1 MKEKVQT
8 LQDFGEIL
16 HEVRNSLHYKT
27 DLLASDL
34 KASKRFRDQD
44 ASNESIDITVGKQDY
59 ASAMEALQSVGHESI
74 IQDQQVLDAFGCD
87 SVRVKNIIMTRA
99 PGNQLVSEKGNVSIF
114 GALFDH
120 K

>member
-34 KASKRFRDQD
+34 KASKSLFGGVWTGKSHNIEHYIRVFRHLYSEAHND
-44 ASNESIDITVGKQDY
+44 AQRQRLD
-59 ASAMEALQSVGHESI
+59 EALY
-74 IQDQQVLDAFGCD
+74 
-87 SVRVKNIIMTRA
+87 
-99 PGNQLVSEKGNVSIF
+99 
-114 GALFDH
+114 ALFH
-120 K
+120 PG

>member
-34 KASKRFRDQD
+34 KASKSLFGGVWTGKSHNIEHYIRVFRHLYSETHNDTQRRRLD
-44 ASNESIDITVGKQDY
+44 
-59 ASAMEALQSVGHESI
+59 EALY
-74 IQDQQVLDAFGCD
+74 
-87 SVRVKNIIMTRA
+87 
-99 PGNQLVSEKGNVSIF
+99 
-114 GALFDH
+114 ALFH
-120 K
+120 PG